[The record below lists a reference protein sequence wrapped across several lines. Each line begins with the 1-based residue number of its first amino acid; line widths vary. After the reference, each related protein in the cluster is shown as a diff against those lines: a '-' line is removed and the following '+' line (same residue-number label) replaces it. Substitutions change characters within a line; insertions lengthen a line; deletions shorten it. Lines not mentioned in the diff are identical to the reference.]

1 MWGDLLSDSVLTPV
15 VVELGVGETE
25 GNAGAFA
32 RYKAT
37 MFSSRLSLK
46 TVRAGLP
53 WASVL
58 SPIAE
63 SAMSLCSPLQPAGRS
78 DVGLFTKEKSV

>member
-32 RYKAT
+32 VT
-37 MFSSRLSLK
+37 RL
-46 TVRAGLP
+46 
-53 WASVL
+53 
-58 SPIAE
+58 
-63 SAMSLCSPLQPAGRS
+63 LCSLASP
-78 DVGLFTKEKSV
+78 